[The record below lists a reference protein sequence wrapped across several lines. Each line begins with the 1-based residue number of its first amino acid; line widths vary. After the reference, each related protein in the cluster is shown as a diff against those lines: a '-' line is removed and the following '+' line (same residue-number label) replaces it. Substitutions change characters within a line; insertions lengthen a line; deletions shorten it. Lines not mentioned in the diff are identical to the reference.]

1 MKRSVLKW
9 TLAAAAFSATA
20 ALAAGPH
27 DVTIGLTGDAYS
39 FYPYS
44 LNETINNALMDHV
57 FDTLITLDANI
68 KYQPALAESWEP
80 NDDASVWTFHLRKGV
95 KFSNGSDFNADD
107 VIFSFDRANTPE
119 KSAFLYAFATVD
131 KYEKT
136 DDYTVRVTCKAPNV
150 LLLAHL
156 KDVVIL
162 DKESYEPHD
171 DDYNAIHPVGTG
183 RYVLAEHV
191 RGDRIVLKRNENF
204 WGEKP
209 EAENVIYKPITNPG
223 TRTANMLSGAVDMI
237 IDVPVRDVPMIER
250 NKSISI
256 VKMPSLRIIYL
267 NPSCVEN
274 PSKDS
279 KYPLVSPTGKNPMVD
294 KRVREA
300 MYHAINEDEIVSKIM
315 NGYAIP
321 AATYCPEGYNGY
333 NPDIKRLAYDP
344 KLAEKLLDEAGYPRQ
359 ADGFR
364 FQITLDASNDRY
376 INDGAIATAVAGYL
390 EKVGIKVVPN
400 LMSRNVF
407 FSYIG
412 SMNRT
417 GDNTH
422 FCQSGWADSGG
433 EGALIA
439 LDMIYSMKPGEY
451 VKHGWGGVNRGYYS
465 NPEVDKLIEEA
476 MSTVDADKRSALV
489 QQAWKIAADDVAYIP
504 LHFQMDVYAVGPRI
518 NYTPR
523 YNKYVYAW
531 DITFKK

>member
-1 MKRSVLKW
+1 MRKTVLPW
-9 TLAAAAFSATA
+9 ILAASLAVSGAAF
-20 ALAAGPH
+20 AAGSR
-27 DVTIGLTGDAYS
+27 DVTIGLTSDAYS
-39 FYPYS
+39 FYPYA

-57 FDTLITLDANI
+57 FDALIRLDGDI
-68 KYQPALAESWEP
+68 KFQPELAESWES
-80 NDDASVWTFHLRKGV
+80 NDDASIWTFHLRKGV
-95 KFSNGSDFNADD
+95 KFSNGNDFNADD
-107 VIFSFDRANTPE
+107 VLFSFGRAATLQ
-119 KSAFLYAFATVD
+119 KSAFVYAFATI
-131 KYEKT
+131 EKT
-136 DDYTVRVTCKAPNV
+136 EKIDDYTVKVTCKSPNA

-162 DKESYEPHD
+162 DKESCEGKD
-171 DDYNAIHPVGTG
+171 EDYVALHPVGTG

-191 RGDRIVLKRNENF
+191 RGDHILFTPNKNY
-204 WGEKP
+204 WGQKP
-209 EAENVIYKPITNPG
+209 EAEKVTYKPITNPG

-250 NKSISI
+250 NKKISI

-274 PSKDS
+274 PSVDS

-300 MYHAINEDEIVSKIM
+300 MYRAINEDEIIAKIM

-321 AATYCPEGYNGY
+321 AASYCPEGYNGY
-333 NPDIKRLAYDP
+333 NPDIKRLDFDP
-344 KLAEKLLDEAGYPRQ
+344 ALAEKLLDEAGYPRQ
-359 ADGFR
+359 ADGYR
-364 FQITLDASNDRY
+364 FQVTLDASNDRY
-376 INDGAIATAVAGYL
+376 INDGAIATAVASYF

-407 FSYIG
+407 FSYI
-412 SMNRT
+412 SASNKS

-422 FCQSGWADSGG
+422 LCQTGWADSGG
-433 EGALIA
+433 ESALIA

-451 VKHGWGGVNRGYYS
+451 VKSGWGGCNRGYYQ
-465 NPEVDKLIEEA
+465 NPEVDKLVEEA
-476 MSTVDADKRSALV
+476 MSTADVQKRDGLMRK
-489 QQAWKIAADDVAYIP
+489 AWKMAADDVAYIP

-531 DITFKK
+531 DITFKD